1 MAARSRPSRAWT
13 FFFWAA
19 AIFNFAVGAAG
30 MFAPTPDVDAR
41 LVGVLVFGFGI
52 AYAMIARDPERY
64 AGVLW
69 AGVFSKIGVVALLIA
84 SADGSGGG
92 LMSTILALDLIFAF
106 GFLVYLL
113 TRVERGTPEGANQP

>member
-1 MAARSRPSRAWT
+1 MAARPRASRGWI

-52 AYAMIARDPERY
+52 VYAMTARDPERY

-69 AGVFSKIGVVALLIA
+69 AGVFSKIGIVALLIA
-84 SADGSGGG
+84 SGDGSDGG
-92 LMSTILALDLIFAF
+92 LMSAILALDLLFAF
-106 GFLVYLL
+106 GFLLYLL
-113 TRVERGTPEGANQP
+113 TRVELSTPAGTDQP